1 MSCLGQNYNPN
12 PTRDWSRV
20 NTCQTQTFSPN
31 VLLTV
36 EQYNKGNILQY
47 KKNSSNLT
55 KNQRFSQIAKGMWTN
70 RTKVFAVQ
78 GETYTNPNI
87 RQFRRVNNSAN
98 IFLVSGL
105 DTNLPIT
112 CDPNTPINQIVI
124 PNGGALL
131 CNQTENLCTGVV
143 TIKPEQPTCYP
154 SSNSDVPGREVLLC
168 WNDGLATWY
177 PRNRTTMNSSGGNK
191 FPQGYKFS
199 LN

>member
-168 WNDGLATWY
+168 
-177 PRNRTTMNSSGGNK
+177 
-191 FPQGYKFS
+191 
-199 LN
+199 